1 MALRHMP
8 GRAGAFPSSEE
19 ALSPQ
24 IRGEASILMDAGSMV
39 AVSLGAGTYLVS
51 SPGLRLA
58 LIPWPAVRGRVGGK
72 SAHGLD

>member
-1 MALRHMP
+1 MALKHVP
-8 GRAGAFPSSEE
+8 ERAGALPSSEE

-39 AVSLGAGTYLVS
+39 VISRGARTILVS

-58 LIPWPAVRGRVGGK
+58 LIQWPAVRGRVGGK